1 MTNRRDFLRSL
12 LAAGAL
18 AGARGGEALAAKP
31 KPRGRSAGHGPA
43 SPPSSEMRQIPLA
56 LLLDPE
62 TAAGRGARLGL
73 EEAQRAGELLHLQF
87 QEVPTSEYAIVGLV
101 GPKQE
106 PAALFLTVGPLL
118 KEGETPRPRVYSVSA
133 SLEFRRQAL
142 SRHPDRNDLH
152 VVDWH
157 HDLRKF
163 GADALNL
170 RFSRRFEQPMD
181 EAAWRGWMAVKL
193 ITELALRYP
202 QTVADASATDKL
214 EELSIDGHKG
224 MPLRF
229 DPRNHHLIQ
238 PVYLVDAGEKVV
250 EEVAPEW
257 TE

>member
-18 AGARGGEALAAKP
+18 AGAGGREALAAKP
-31 KPRGRSAGHGPA
+31 KPQRRSAGRRPE
-43 SPPSSEMRQIPLA
+43 SPPIRQIPIGLR
-56 LLLDPE
+56 LDPE

-87 QEVPTSEYAIVGLV
+87 ESVPTSDYATVGLV
-101 GPKQE
+101 APKQE
-106 PAALFLTVGPLL
+106 TAALFLAVGPLL

-142 SRHPDRNDLH
+142 ARHPDRNDLH

-163 GADALNL
+163 GADSLNL

-181 EAAWRGWMAVKL
+181 EAAWRGWMAVKM

-202 QTVADASATDKL
+202 DASAMDKL
-214 EELSIDGHKG
+214 GELSIDGHKG

-229 DPRNHHLIQ
+229 DPRSHQLIQ

>member
-1 MTNRRDFLRSL
+1 MTNRREFLRSL

-18 AGARGGEALAAKP
+18 AGAGGGEALAAKP
-31 KPRGRSAGHGPA
+31 KPRKRSAKPRPA
-43 SPPSSEMRQIPLA
+43 AAPEMRQIPIGLR
-56 LLLDPE
+56 LDPE

-73 EEAQRAGELLHLQF
+73 EEAQRAGELLKIQF
-87 QEVPTSEYAIVGLV
+87 QEAPTSEYATVGLV

-106 PAALFLTVGPLL
+106 PAALFLAVGPLL
-118 KEGETPRPRVYSVSA
+118 KEGEPRERVYSVSA
-133 SLEFRRQAL
+133 SLEFRRQAFA
-142 SRHPDRNDLH
+142 RHPDRNDLH

-157 HDLRKF
+157 HDLKKF

-193 ITELALRYP
+193 ITELALRFP
-202 QTVADASATDKL
+202 DASAMDKIG
-214 EELSIDGHKG
+214 ELSIDGHKG

-229 DPRNHHLIQ
+229 DPRSHHLIQ

>member
-1 MTNRRDFLRSL
+1 MTNRRDFLRCL

-18 AGARGGEALAAKP
+18 AGGEALAVKP
-31 KPRGRSAGHGPA
+31 KPRQRSE
-43 SPPSSEMRQIPLA
+43 SPPSPMRRIPIGLR
-56 LLLDPE
+56 LDPE

-73 EEAQRAGELLHLQF
+73 EEAQRAGELLKLQF
-87 QEVPTSEYAIVGLV
+87 QEVPTSEYANVGLV
-101 GPKQE
+101 PPKQE
-106 PAALFLTVGPLL
+106 TAALFLTVGPLL
-118 KEGETPRPRVYSVSA
+118 KEKEGEARPRVYSVSA

-142 SRHPDRNDLH
+142 ARHPNRNDLH

-157 HDLRKF
+157 HDLKKF

-193 ITELALRYP
+193 VTELALRHP
-202 QTVADASATDKL
+202 DASTADKL

-229 DPRNHHLIQ
+229 DPRSHQLVQ

>member
-1 MTNRRDFLRSL
+1 MTSRRDFLRSL

-18 AGARGGEALAAKP
+18 AGSGGGGALAAKP
-31 KPRGRSAGHGPA
+31 RPRQRSARHSPA
-43 SPPSSEMRQIPLA
+43 SPPAPSIRQIPIA
-56 LLLDPE
+56 LRLDPE
-62 TAAGRGARLGL
+62 TAAGRGARMGL
-73 EEAQRAGELLHLQF
+73 EEAQRAGELLKLQF
-87 QEVPTSEYAIVGLV
+87 QEAPTSEYATIGLV
-101 GPKQE
+101 PPKQE
-106 PAALFLTVGPLL
+106 PAGLFLTVGPLL
-118 KEGETPRPRVYSVSA
+118 KEGEPRPRVYSVSA
-133 SLEFRRQAL
+133 TLEFRRQAL
-142 SRHPDRNDLH
+142 ARHPDRNDLH

-157 HDLRKF
+157 HDLGKF

-202 QTVADASATDKL
+202 EGGTADKL

-229 DPRNHHLIQ
+229 DPRSHHLIQ

-257 TE
+257 TG

>member
-18 AGARGGEALAAKP
+18 AGAGGREALAAKP
-31 KPRGRSAGHGPA
+31 RPRQRSK
-43 SPPSSEMRQIPLA
+43 SPSAPEMRQIPLA
-56 LLLDPE
+56 FRLDPE

-87 QEVPTSEYAIVGLV
+87 QEVPSSEYAIVGLV

-118 KEGETPRPRVYSVSA
+118 KQGETPRPRVYSVSA

-142 SRHPDRNDLH
+142 SRHPGRNDLH

-202 QTVADASATDKL
+202 ESSATDKL

>member
-1 MTNRRDFLRSL
+1 MTNRRVFLRSL

-18 AGARGGEALAAKP
+18 AGAGGGEALAAKP
-31 KPRGRSAGHGPA
+31 RRHSASA
-43 SPPSSEMRQIPLA
+43 QMRQIPLA
-56 LLLDPE
+56 LRLDPE
-62 TAAGRGARLGL
+62 TAAGRGARMGL
-73 EEAQRAGELLHLQF
+73 EEAQRAGELLKIQF
-87 QEVPTSEYAIVGLV
+87 QEVPASEYAATVGLV
-101 GPKQE
+101 PPKQE

-118 KEGETPRPRVYSVSA
+118 KQGEEPRPRVYSVAA
-133 SLEFRRQAL
+133 SLEFRRQAFA
-142 SRHPDRNDLH
+142 RHPDRNDLH

-193 ITELALRYP
+193 VTELALRYP
-202 QTVADASATDKL
+202 DAIATDKI

-229 DPRNHHLIQ
+229 DPRSHHLIQ

-257 TE
+257 TG

>member
-18 AGARGGEALAAKP
+18 AGAGGGEALAAKP
-31 KPRGRSAGHGPA
+31 RRRSIGSRLVEP
-43 SPPSSEMRQIPLA
+43 SPPPQMRQIPLA
-56 LLLDPE
+56 LRLDPE

-73 EEAQRAGELLHLQF
+73 EEAQRAGELLKLQF
-87 QEVPTSEYAIVGLV
+87 QEVPTSDYATVGLV
-101 GPKQE
+101 PPKQD
-106 PAALFLTVGPLL
+106 PVGLFLTVGPLL
-118 KEGETPRPRVYSVSA
+118 KQGEEPRPRVYSVSA
-133 SLEFRRQAL
+133 TLEFRRQAL
-142 SRHPDRNDLH
+142 GRHPDRNDLH

-157 HDLRKF
+157 HDLKKF

-193 ITELALRYP
+193 VTELALRYP
-202 QTVADASATDKL
+202 EGGTAEKL
-214 EELSIDGHKG
+214 QELSIDGHKG

-229 DPRNHHLIQ
+229 DPRSHQLIQ

>member
-18 AGARGGEALAAKP
+18 AGAGG
-31 KPRGRSAGHGPA
+31 PRGLATAKRKVAPKKDVLV
-43 SPPSSEMRQIPLA
+43 IPLG

-62 TAAGRGARLGL
+62 TSTGRGAQLGL
-73 EEAQRAGELLHLQF
+73 EEAQRAGDLLHLRF
-87 QEVPTSEYAIVGLV
+87 QAVPTSRYAIVGLAA
-101 GPKQE
+101 PKVE
-106 PAALFLTVGPLL
+106 PEALFLTVGPLRD
-118 KEGETPRPRVYSVSA
+118 GETARPRVYSVAA

-142 SRHPDRNDLH
+142 SRHPDRKDLR
-152 VVDWH
+152 VVEWH
-157 HDLRKF
+157 PDLRKF

-193 ITELALRYP
+193 VAELALRYP
-202 QTVADASATDKL
+202 DASAMDKL

-229 DPRNHHLIQ
+229 DPRSHHLIQ
-238 PVYLVDAGEKVV
+238 PVYLVNAGEKVV

>member
-1 MTNRRDFLRSL
+1 MTSRRDFLRSL

-18 AGARGGEALAAKP
+18 AGAGGPEALAAKP
-31 KPRGRSAGHGPA
+31 KPRKRSAGHRAAA
-43 SPPSSEMRQIPLA
+43 SPPPPEMRQIPLA
-56 LLLDPE
+56 LRLDPE

-73 EEAQRAGELLHLQF
+73 EEAQRAGELLKLQF
-87 QEVPTSEYAIVGLV
+87 QEVPTSEYATVGLV
-101 GPKQE
+101 PPKQE
-106 PAALFLTVGPLL
+106 MAALFLTVGPLL
-118 KEGETPRPRVYSVSA
+118 KQGEEPRPRVYSVTA
-133 SLEFRRQAL
+133 SLEFRRQAH
-142 SRHPDRNDLH
+142 SRYPDRNDLH

-181 EAAWRGWMAVKL
+181 EAAWRGWIAVKL

-202 QTVADASATDKL
+202 EGGAADKL

-229 DPRNHHLIQ
+229 DPRSHQLIQ

>member
-1 MTNRRDFLRSL
+1 MTNRRDFLRGL

-18 AGARGGEALAAKP
+18 AGAGEALAAKP
-31 KPRGRSAGHGPA
+31 KPQRRSGRHAA
-43 SPPSSEMRQIPLA
+43 SPPPPQMRQIPIA
-56 LLLDPE
+56 LRLDPE

-73 EEAQRAGELLHLQF
+73 EEAQRAGELLKLQF
-87 QEVPTSEYAIVGLV
+87 QEVPTSEYATVGLV
-101 GPKQE
+101 PPKQE
-106 PAALFLTVGPLL
+106 PAGLFLTVGPLL
-118 KEGETPRPRVYSVSA
+118 KEGETPRARVYSVA
-133 SLEFRRQAL
+133 ATLEFRRQAL
-142 SRHPDRNDLH
+142 ARHPDRNDLH

-193 ITELALRYP
+193 VTEMALRYP
-202 QTVADASATDKL
+202 EGGAADKI

-229 DPRNHHLIQ
+229 DPRSHHLIQ

-257 TE
+257 TG

>member
-1 MTNRRDFLRSL
+1 
-12 LAAGAL
+12 
-18 AGARGGEALAAKP
+18 
-31 KPRGRSAGHGPA
+31 
-43 SPPSSEMRQIPLA
+43 MRQIPIA
-56 LLLDPE
+56 LRLDPE
-62 TAAGRGARLGL
+62 TATGRGARLGL
-73 EEAQRAGELLHLQF
+73 EEAQRAGELLKLRF
-87 QEVPTSEYAIVGLV
+87 QEAPTSDYAVVGLV
-101 GPKQE
+101 PPQQE

-118 KEGETPRPRVYSVSA
+118 KEKEGETPRPRVYSVAA

-142 SRHPDRNDLH
+142 ARHPNRNDIH

-170 RFSRRFEQPMD
+170 RFSRRFGQPMD
-181 EAAWRGWMAVKL
+181 EAAWRGWIAVKL
-193 ITELALRYP
+193 ATELALRYP
-202 QTVADASATDKL
+202 DATATDKI

-238 PVYLVDAGEKVV
+238 PVYLVDAGGAVV

>member
-1 MTNRRDFLRSL
+1 MRSL

-18 AGARGGEALAAKP
+18 AGAGERGALAARP
-31 KPRGRSAGHGPA
+31 KPRRRSEPPPA
-43 SPPSSEMRQIPLA
+43 PAMRQIPIA
-56 LLLDPE
+56 LRLDPE

-73 EEAQRAGELLHLQF
+73 EEAQRAGELLKLQF
-87 QEVPTSEYAIVGLV
+87 QEVPTSDYATVGLAA
-101 GPKQE
+101 PKQE
-106 PAALFLTVGPLL
+106 TAALFLTVGPLL
-118 KEGETPRPRVYSVSA
+118 KEGETPRARVYSISA
-133 SLEFRRQAL
+133 TLEFRRQAL
-142 SRHPDRNDLH
+142 ARYPGRNDLH
-152 VVDWH
+152 VADWH

-170 RFSRRFEQPMD
+170 RFSRRFDQPMD

-193 ITELALRYP
+193 ATELALRYP
-202 QTVADASATDKL
+202 DAIATDRI

-229 DPRNHHLIQ
+229 DPRSHHLIQ
-238 PVYLVDAGEKVV
+238 PVYLVDAGEKVL